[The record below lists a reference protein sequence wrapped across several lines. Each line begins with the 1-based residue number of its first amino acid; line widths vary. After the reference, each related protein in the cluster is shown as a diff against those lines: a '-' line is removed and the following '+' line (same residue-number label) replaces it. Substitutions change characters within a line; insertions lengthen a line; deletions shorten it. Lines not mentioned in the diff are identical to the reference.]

1 LTRVDVLKFL
11 CTLLLTLVVDQMT
24 TSWDQKEILKDC
36 NFITLERNHI
46 LFVQGDEVES
56 LFVVI
61 SGKLRVMLKFDAHKK
76 PKDEEES
83 PKEKKKVPIA
93 GMHDLG
99 QQVALLDMGDTIGE
113 MSFILSEPQGASVVA
128 AEDSNILEIPRQ
140 ALATLRK
147 RRPTAYTDLRI
158 RALKQQ
164 GLLPDDADKGGP
176 KDMQKTDV
184 QLKTLNPVW
193 EETFSF
199 YNVDVTNSLVVSI
212 FDHDIVGCH
221 DFLGRV
227 MLEVQSLPINQDVE
241 KWLPLEKRSENDEVS
256 GSVCLNIRL
265 QTDKRPRVHMEDG
278 ETLVAE
284 VNENVLTLRRDSSR
298 NEIEQRPS
306 TLFRLGSKVGAWH
319 VSPADP
325 RNIAIGNQS
334 GGVFLLRVQDIMHYR
349 WEREMM
355 EQESREQ
362 TARTAEN

>member
-1 LTRVDVLKFL
+1 M
-11 CTLLLTLVVDQMT
+11 LTLVVDQMT

-164 GLLPDDADKGGP
+164 GLLA
-176 KDMQKTDV
+176 QQTAR
-184 QLKTLNPVW
+184 QA
-193 EETFSF
+193 
-199 YNVDVTNSLVVSI
+199 
-212 FDHDIVGCH
+212 
-221 DFLGRV
+221 
-227 MLEVQSLPINQDVE
+227 E
-241 KWLPLEKRSENDEVS
+241 KPEALRQPL
-256 GSVCLNIRL
+256 I
-265 QTDKRPRVHMEDG
+265 PP
-278 ETLVAE
+278 
-284 VNENVLTLRRDSSR
+284 RRDSL
-298 NEIEQRPS
+298 Q
-306 TLFRLGSKVGAWH
+306 G
-319 VSPADP
+319 
-325 RNIAIGNQS
+325 
-334 GGVFLLRVQDIMHYR
+334 
-349 WEREMM
+349 
-355 EQESREQ
+355 
-362 TARTAEN
+362 